1 MSESLFAVVPAA
13 GIGSRMQADR
23 PKQYLTILD
32 QTILEHTL
40 NRLLGFLPLNK
51 IILPI
56 AKHDPYFPLLPLAQ
70 HEKIVTCEGGAERF
84 ESVLNGLNQLLE
96 IGASENDWVMVHDVA
111 RPCITHKDLET
122 LFAQRNEHGAILG
135 MQVRDT
141 MKRCDDR
148 GRILKTVERE
158 HLWHALTPQLARIGL
173 LKSSI
178 ETCITDQH
186 GITDEASALEYCG
199 YQPLMVAGLPSNIK
213 VTRPDD
219 LAIAHTF
226 LQENT

>member
-40 NRLLGFLPLNK
+40 NRLLGFLPLKK

-56 AKHDPYFPLLPLAQ
+56 AKHDQYFPLLPLAQ

-111 RPCITHKDLET
+111 RPCITHEDLET
-122 LFAQRNEHGAILG
+122 LFAQRNEQGAILG

-141 MKRCDDR
+141 MKRCDDS

-186 GITDEASALEYCG
+186 SITDEASALEYCG